1 MKNDVIPSADDF
13 LDEMDRTRIADRR
26 KRIFYSVIF
35 WLLAVY
41 LACIGAYYL
50 GFVPIR
56 IGAGVLILGIVITI
70 IREVLASRR
79 YRMPDEAYE

>member
-1 MKNDVIPSADDF
+1 MNEKIPSADDF

-26 KRIFYSVIF
+26 KRLGYSVVF

-41 LACIGAYYL
+41 LACVAAYYYGL
-50 GFVPIR
+50 VPIR
-56 IGAGVLILGIVITI
+56 IGIAVLVNGIIVTI
-70 IREVLASRR
+70 VREVLAARR

>member
-1 MKNDVIPSADDF
+1 MNEKIPSADDF

-26 KRIFYSVIF
+26 KRLGYSAVF

-41 LACIGAYYL
+41 LACVAAYSYGL
-50 GFVPIR
+50 VPIR
-56 IGAGVLILGIVITI
+56 IGIAVLVIGIIVTI
-70 IREVLASRR
+70 VREVLAARR

>member
-1 MKNDVIPSADDF
+1 MNEKIPSADDF

-26 KRIFYSVIF
+26 KRLGYSAVF

-41 LACIGAYYL
+41 LACVAAYYYGL
-50 GFVPIR
+50 VPIR
-56 IGAGVLILGIVITI
+56 IGIAVLVNGIIVTI
-70 IREVLASRR
+70 VREVLAARR

>member
-1 MKNDVIPSADDF
+1 MNEKIPSADDF

-26 KRIFYSVIF
+26 KRLGYSAVF

-41 LACIGAYYL
+41 LACVAADYYGL
-50 GFVPIR
+50 VPIR
-56 IGAGVLILGIVITI
+56 IGIAVLVIGIIVTI
-70 IREVLASRR
+70 VREVLAARR

>member
-1 MKNDVIPSADDF
+1 MNEKIPSADDF

-26 KRIFYSVIF
+26 KRLGYSAVF

-41 LACIGAYYL
+41 LACVAAYYYGL
-50 GFVPIR
+50 VPIR
-56 IGAGVLILGIVITI
+56 IGIAVLVIGIIVTTV
-70 IREVLASRR
+70 REVLAARR

>member
-1 MKNDVIPSADDF
+1 MNEKIPSADDF

-26 KRIFYSVIF
+26 KRLGYSAVF

-41 LACIGAYYL
+41 LACVAAYYYGL
-50 GFVPIR
+50 VPIR
-56 IGAGVLILGIVITI
+56 IGIAVLVIGIIVTI
-70 IREVLASRR
+70 VREVLAARR